1 MTYPRGQL
9 VSNEEPGFYHC
20 VSRCVRRAFL
30 CGVDH
35 MTGKSF
41 EHRRQWIEDRILQL
55 AESFAVSVFAYAV
68 MSNHVHAVLRS
79 DPVMPWQWSDR
90 EVAERWLVIFP
101 GSISDRD
108 DPACVEHATLALLG
122 NAKRL
127 DVIRQRLGSISWFM
141 RALNEPI
148 ARWAN
153 REDGCSGRFW
163 EGRFKCQA
171 LLDEQAVISCMAYVD
186 LNPVRAGMCETLRDS
201 EHTSVRHRLESAQSA
216 IAKALGKRSQ
226 EEALKPVAGLDV
238 DTLSD
243 LTESS
248 YIELVRWTGLQAH
261 PEKRGRLCATEET
274 PPESLWNV
282 AKHPVEW
289 MRRVH
294 GTESN
299 YYRAIGSAESLM
311 LKAAELGQ
319 RWLKGVSGELALQKL
334 REQPL
339 PW

>member
-1 MTYPRGQL
+1 
-9 VSNEEPGFYHC
+9 
-20 VSRCVRRAFL
+20 
-30 CGVDH
+30 
-35 MTGKSF
+35 
-41 EHRRQWIEDRILQL
+41 
-55 AESFAVSVFAYAV
+55 
-68 MSNHVHAVLRS
+68 
-79 DPVMPWQWSDR
+79 
-90 EVAERWLVIFP
+90 
-101 GSISDRD
+101 
-108 DPACVEHATLALLG
+108 
-122 NAKRL
+122 
-127 DVIRQRLGSISWFM
+127 M

-171 LLDEQAVISCMAYVD
+171 LLDQQAVLSCMAYVD

-201 EHTSVRHRLESAQSA
+201 EHTSVRYRLESAQSA
-216 IAKALGKRSQ
+216 IAKALGKGKQ

-261 PEKRGRLCATEET
+261 PDKRGKLSATEET

-282 AKHPVEW
+282 AKHPGEW
-289 MRRVH
+289 MRRVQ
-294 GTESN
+294 GTESQ

-319 RWLKGVSGELALQKL
+319 RWMKGVSGEFALQKL
-334 REQPL
+334 REHPL

>member
-1 MTYPRGQL
+1 
-9 VSNEEPGFYHC
+9 
-20 VSRCVRRAFL
+20 
-30 CGVDH
+30 
-35 MTGKSF
+35 
-41 EHRRQWIEDRILQL
+41 
-55 AESFAVSVFAYAV
+55 

-79 DPVMPWQWSDR
+79 DPVTPWQWTDR
-90 EVAERWLVIFP
+90 EVAERWLALFP

-108 DPACVEHATLALLG
+108 DPAYVERATLALLG
-122 NAKRL
+122 NAERL

-148 ARWAN
+148 ARMAN
-153 REDGCSGRFW
+153 REDDCTGRFW

-171 LLDEQAVISCMAYVD
+171 LLDEQAVLSCMAYVD
-186 LNPVRAGMCETLRDS
+186 LNPVRAGMCETLRDA
-201 EHTSVRHRLESAQSA
+201 EHTSVRYRLESAQSA
-216 IAKALGKRSQ
+216 IAKALGKGKQ

-261 PEKRGRLCATEET
+261 PDKRGKLSATEEM
-274 PPESLWNV
+274 PPESLWSV
-282 AKHPVEW
+282 AKHPAEW
-289 MRRVH
+289 MERVQ

-311 LKAAELGQ
+311 LKAVELGQ
-319 RWLKGVSGELALQKL
+319 RWMKGVSGEFALTKL

-339 PW
+339 LCHRSLTACWTSR